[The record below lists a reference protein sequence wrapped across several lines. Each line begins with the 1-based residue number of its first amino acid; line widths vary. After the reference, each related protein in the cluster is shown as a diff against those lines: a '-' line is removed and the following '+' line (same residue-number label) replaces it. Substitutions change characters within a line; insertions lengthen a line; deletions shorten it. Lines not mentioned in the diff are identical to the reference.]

1 MLNLLGLIAAMQAA
15 GPDLRALDWMAGCWE
30 GEAFG
35 GRVEECWV
43 TAPDGRL
50 TGLFQLAGEEAQTFS
65 EFFMLADFG
74 DGPELK
80 LKHFNPDFTSWEAE
94 GEFTR
99 FALVEAGPDAAV
111 FEGLTY
117 ARLDDGTIHVDL
129 DMQTPDGVRTETF
142 VLRPKQR

>member
-1 MLNLLGLIAAMQAA
+1 MPSALSLIVALQAA
-15 GPDLRALDWMAGCWE
+15 EPDLHALRWMTGCWE

-35 GRVEECWV
+35 GRVEECWIS
-43 TAPDGRL
+43 APDGRL

-74 DGPELK
+74 EGPELK
-80 LKHFNPDFTSWEAE
+80 LKHFNPDFTSWEAD

-99 FALVEAGPDAAV
+99 FALIEAGPDAAV

-117 ARLDDGTIHVDL
+117 ARLDDGTIQVDL
-129 DMQTPDGVRTETF
+129 AMQTADGARTETF
-142 VLRPKQR
+142 VLRPMAR